1 MPYIYFCVLLIFLFL
16 YSFFITLQLYRSIKF
31 ELAFRKIV
39 LIQNEICSWNQ
50 LFYNLRI
57 LSYKKLW
64 FRSIKLVESQIV
76 VPNDK
81 EHQYFNAVGFIYQ
94 SMKKYELAKLY
105 YLRSLDR
112 KKNYLTAL
120 KNLLKMESN
129 K

>member
-120 KNLLKMESN
+120 KNLLKMESC
-129 K
+129 